1 MGAPPHRA
9 ATLLAPAGS
18 LAAVA
23 AALSAGADAVYV
35 GYRGWSRD
43 GSRASLSAAEVPEA
57 AAACASKGAELHV
70 ALNTVPGA
78 AEESAFLAAVGRVR
92 EDGAS
97 AVILADPGVIPLVR
111 REAPGMRITAS
122 VGLSTL
128 NPAQARFYRELGAD
142 AVVLPTVLSPA
153 EIPAIRAE
161 SGLRVEVFVHC
172 RPEILLQGSCALPG
186 YAGPGSQ
193 TAGRPEMAAAGTL
206 SSAKRSGR
214 CGLVCRAI
222 PFSRTVHSL
231 EGELPRWIAA
241 GVDVFKVQGRELP
254 PARLFDLVSRIRVR
268 LDAALSGG

>member
-1 MGAPPHRA
+1 M
-9 ATLLAPAGS
+9 
-18 LAAVA
+18 A

-43 GSRASLSAAEVPEA
+43 GGRASLSAEEVRKA
-57 AAACASKGAELHV
+57 ALACAERGAALHV

-78 AEESAFLAAVGRVR
+78 AEGASFLAAVARVQD
-92 EDGAS
+92 DGAS
-97 AVILADPGVIPLVR
+97 AVILADAGVIPLVR
-111 REAPGMRITAS
+111 RETPGIGITAS

-142 AVVLPTVLSPA
+142 AVVLPTVVAPA
-153 EIPAIRAE
+153 EVPAIRAQ

-172 RPEILLQGSCALPG
+172 RPEMLLQGSCALPG
-186 YAGPGSQ
+186 YAGVRSA
-193 TAGRPEMAAAGTL
+193 TAPRPHMADAGTV

-231 EGELPRWIAA
+231 EAELPRWIAA

-254 PARLFDLVSRIRVR
+254 PARLFDLVSRIRAK
-268 LDAALSGG
+268 LDAALAAAG